1 MRIKVAGMGLLF
13 HHLVLLGF
21 FSQVS
26 TMADV
31 KEEVLKYIMV
41 MARPMVLLGDFHPVR
56 FTGVYAEVDEDAK
69 DGYKFFTSATI
80 PVNSMKK

>member
-1 MRIKVAGMGLLF
+1 MGLLCY
-13 HHLVLLGF
+13 HLVLLGF

-41 MARPMVLLGDFHPVR
+41 MARPMVLLGDWHPVR
-56 FTGVYAEVDEDAK
+56 FTGGYAEVDEDAK
-69 DGYKFFTSATI
+69 DGYKFFTSVTI